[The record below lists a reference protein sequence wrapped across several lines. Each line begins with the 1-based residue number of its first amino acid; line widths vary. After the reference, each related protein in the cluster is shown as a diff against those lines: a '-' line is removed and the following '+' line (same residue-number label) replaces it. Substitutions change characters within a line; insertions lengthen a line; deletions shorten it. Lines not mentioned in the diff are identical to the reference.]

1 MELLEAWSSLYTL
14 RYTPPTILQLVFGAG
29 TVFLLLTLQATSSL
43 RVAQGSLNA
52 SLAHAELCVQYLS
65 EIGASW
71 RAAGRTGDIL
81 HSLLEDRLKPI
92 LARRMSH
99 EGLPPSEIQRTSP
112 PAGQS
117 HQVRTRVAR
126 APESECLRP
135 PPPPPSDVPAPAGA
149 AQQAEARWTRPEHTY
164 GTADQAPQHSPQQP
178 FDLSEHAEPD
188 HDAGILGTLA
198 SLDGRTFLD
207 LDTSDFLL
215 PAFDSFGSADVW
227 EDGAALEIRR
237 SDLGVGTGYTYGNTL
252 Y

>member
-81 HSLLEDRLKPI
+81 RSLLEDRLKPI

-99 EGLPPSEIQRTSP
+99 EGLLPSEIQRASP

-135 PPPPPSDVPAPAGA
+135 PAGA

-164 GTADQAPQHSPQQP
+164 GRADQAPQHSPQQP
-178 FDLSEHAEPD
+178 FDLPEHAEPD
-188 HDAGILGTLA
+188 HDAGILDTLA
-198 SLDGRTFLD
+198 SLHGRTFLD

-237 SDLGVGTGYTYGNTL
+237 SDLGVGAGYTYNNTL